1 MSVNASTGF
10 RARLLGPQSFEQ
22 IFGGGCIEVRSGVQP
37 ETADMAVVGTLL
49 GRITANGGL
58 WTEGSSVNGLTFNRA
73 GHRITNPAA
82 PPWIL
87 DGLASGMATWFRL
100 RGISDPGTLSLSAPR
115 IDGAIGQLED
125 IGDFQMRL
133 PTTAISASTAIPI
146 ESWWFVFPPLD

>member
-1 MSVNASTGF
+1 MSVNVSTGF

-22 IFGGGCIEVRSGVQP
+22 IFGGGCIEIRSGVQP
-37 ETADMAVVGTLL
+37 AHADMAVVGTLL
-49 GRITANGGL
+49 GRITANGAV
-58 WTEGSSVNGLTFNRA
+58 WTPGSSVNGLTFNRA

-82 PPWIL
+82 PPWVL

-100 RGISDPGTLSLSAPR
+100 RGVTDNGLLSTEAPR

-125 IGDFQMRL
+125 EGDFQMLL

-146 ESWWFVFPPLD
+146 ASWWFVFPPLD